1 MSQTL
6 SDIKSEYRRVWF
18 KVIRLFAD
26 TDAEKLTRWVSTAI
40 DSLEKNINEVMT
52 GGMTYDEWQGQA
64 EVIKSA
70 LANALASDAATPTA
84 LESSLSTGKEIASN
98 TASVLKLAPYI
109 LLGVVVIVMMSYRR
123 VA

>member
-6 SDIKSEYRRVWF
+6 SDIKSEYWLVWF

-40 DSLEKNINEVMT
+40 DSLEKNIDEVMT